1 VSGIA
6 EDVNESIWAP
16 PLRRFAQV
24 AWPIAGQIVLLTFL
38 REGQQATVL
47 QLAAEREMG
56 TRWVVLV
63 AAGLFAAV
71 GLELAQIKTGQ
82 AEQWPNRPVTMVVPF
97 AAGGPTDVVGRIV
110 ADQLSNIL
118 GQQVVV
124 ENVGGAGGMTGA
136 QRVALANP
144 DGYQV
149 LLGTVGTQA
158 YNQTLYK
165 KPLYNA
171 VDDFTPVVLIAEQP
185 LVLVVP
191 KDLPADSL
199 KSFTEYVKANAA
211 KLSFGSGG
219 SGSATHLGC
228 VLLNTAIGVNVQ
240 HVPYRGSAPAMQDLI
255 AGRINYLCDAVST
268 ALPQIKSGAVKP
280 IAVLARH
287 RSAVLPDVPTAEEQG
302 LAGFEANNWIG
313 LFFPRNTPEPIVQ
326 KLHDATV
333 KAMAAPSLRTRM
345 EAIGT
350 DLVSAD
356 RTGSDYLKRFVS
368 SEIAKWAVPIKA
380 SGVSVD

>member
-1 VSGIA
+1 M
-6 EDVNESIWAP
+6 
-16 PLRRFAQV
+16 L
-24 AWPIAGQIVLLTFL
+24 
-38 REGQQATVL
+38 
-47 QLAAEREMG
+47 
-56 TRWVVLV
+56 TRWGINLL
-63 AAGLFAAV
+63 AGLFAALGVAPV
-71 GLELAQIKTGQ
+71 GSAHAQH
-82 AEQWPNRPVTMVVPF
+82 WPSRSITMVVPF
-97 AAGGPTDVVGRIV
+97 APGGPTDVVGRIV
-110 ADQLSNIL
+110 AERLSEIL
-118 GQQVVV
+118 GQQVIV

-136 QRVALANP
+136 QRVARATP

-171 VDDFTPVVLIAEQP
+171 VSDFEPVVLIAEQP
-185 LVLVVP
+185 LVLMVP
-191 KDLPADSL
+191 KDFPADSL
-199 KSFTEYVKANAA
+199 KEFTAYVKANAA
-211 KLSFGSGG
+211 QLSFGSGG

-228 VLLNTAIGVNVQ
+228 VLLNTAIEINVQ

-268 ALPQIKSGAVKP
+268 ALSQIKAGTVKP

-287 RSAVLPDVPTAEEQG
+287 RSPVLPEVPTAQEQG

-313 LFFPRNTPEPIVQ
+313 LFFPRKAPEVIVRE
-326 KLHDATV
+326 LHDATI
-333 KAMAAPSLRTRM
+333 KAMNTPSLRARM

-356 RTGSDYLKRFVS
+356 RRSSAYLKHFVG
-368 SEIAKWAVPIKA
+368 SEIEKWSVPIKA
-380 SGVSVD
+380 SGVSID

>member
-1 VSGIA
+1 MRTR
-6 EDVNESIWAP
+6 W
-16 PLRRFAQV
+16 
-24 AWPIAGQIVLLTFL
+24 IVLSLAGLLT
-38 REGQQATVL
+38 
-47 QLAAEREMG
+47 
-56 TRWVVLV
+56 
-63 AAGLFAAV
+63 AAGLAFTHMKI
-71 GLELAQIKTGQ
+71 AQ
-82 AEQWPNRPVTMVVPF
+82 ADQWPSRPVTMVVPF

-110 ADQLSNIL
+110 AERLSDIL
-118 GQQVVV
+118 GQQVIV

-136 QRVALANP
+136 QRVALATP

-171 VDDFTPVVLIAEQP
+171 NSDFAPVVLIAEQP
-185 LVLVVP
+185 LVLVVQ
-191 KDLPADSL
+191 KDFPADSL
-199 KSFTEYVKANAA
+199 KKFVAYVKANAP

-228 VLLNTAIGVNVQ
+228 VLLNSAIGVNVQ

-255 AGRINYLCDAVST
+255 AGRISYLCDAVST
-268 ALPQIKSGAVKP
+268 ALPQIKSGNVRP

-287 RSAVLPDVPTAEEQG
+287 RSPVLPDVPTAQEEG
-302 LAGFEANNWIG
+302 LAGFEANNRIG
-313 LFFPRNTPEPIVQ
+313 LFFPRNTPDAIVRQ
-326 KLHDATV
+326 LHDATI
-333 KAMAAPSLRTRM
+333 KAMNTPALRTRM

-350 DLVSAD
+350 DLVSSD
-356 RTGSDYLKRFVS
+356 RTDTVYLKQFVG
-368 SEIAKWAVPIKA
+368 SEIQKWAVPIKA

>member
-1 VSGIA
+1 M
-6 EDVNESIWAP
+6 
-16 PLRRFAQV
+16 LTRRNVIVFAGV
-24 AWPIAGQIVLLTFL
+24 
-38 REGQQATVL
+38 
-47 QLAAEREMG
+47 LAAVAG
-56 TRWVVLV
+56 LLAAGGV
-63 AAGLFAAV
+63 AALRG
-71 GLELAQIKTGQ
+71 AQGDK
-82 AEQWPNRPVTMVVPF
+82 WPSRPVTMVVPF
-97 AAGGPTDVVGRIV
+97 APGGPTDVVGRIV
-110 ADQLSNIL
+110 AERLGDVL
-118 GQQVVV
+118 GQQIVV

-136 QRVALANP
+136 QRVAVASP

-171 VDDFTPVVLIAEQP
+171 LDDFTPVVLIAEQP
-185 LVLVVP
+185 LVLVAA
-191 KDLPADSL
+191 KDLPVDSL
-199 KSFTEYVKANAA
+199 NSFTAYVKANSA

-268 ALPQIKSGAVKP
+268 ALPHIKSGAVKP
-280 IAVLARH
+280 IAILARH
-287 RSAVLPDVPTAEEQG
+287 RSTVLPEVLTADEQG

-313 LFFPRNTPEPIVQ
+313 LFFPRNTPTSIVA
-326 KLHDATV
+326 KLHDAAI
-333 KAMAAPSLRTRM
+333 KAMNVPALRTRM

-368 SEIAKWAVPIKA
+368 TEIDKWAVPIKA
-380 SGVSVD
+380 SGVSVE

>member
-1 VSGIA
+1 M
-6 EDVNESIWAP
+6 P
-16 PLRRFAQV
+16 
-24 AWPIAGQIVLLTFL
+24 
-38 REGQQATVL
+38 
-47 QLAAEREMG
+47 
-56 TRWVVLV
+56 TRWMVLV
-63 AAGLFAAV
+63 AALVAAGVTFASTKLPQV
-71 GLELAQIKTGQ
+71 D
-82 AEQWPNRPVTMVVPF
+82 QWPSRPLTMIVPF
-97 AAGGPTDVVGRIV
+97 AAGGPTDVVGRIL
-110 ADQLSNIL
+110 AERLSDVL
-118 GQQVVV
+118 GQQLVV

-136 QRVALANP
+136 QRVTLANP

-171 VDDFTPVVLIAEQP
+171 VEDFTPVVLISEQP

-191 KDLPADSL
+191 KDFPADSL
-199 KSFTEYVKANAA
+199 KGFTAYVKANAS
-211 KLSFGSGG
+211 KLTFGSGG

-240 HVPYRGSAPAMQDLI
+240 HVPYRGSAPAMQDLL

-268 ALPQIKSGAVKP
+268 SLPHIKSDAVKP

-287 RSAVLPDVPTAEEQG
+287 HSAVLPDVPTAEEQG

-313 LFFPRNTPEPIVQ
+313 LFFPRNTPEPIVR
-326 KLHDATV
+326 KLHDATI
-333 KAMAAPSLRTRM
+333 KAMNAPALHTRT

-350 DLVSAD
+350 DLVSTD
-356 RTGSDYLKRFVS
+356 RTGSDYLKHFVS
-368 SEIAKWAVPIKA
+368 SEIEKWAAPIKA
-380 SGVSVD
+380 SGISVD

>member
-1 VSGIA
+1 MLTRRNMLLVVGLIA
-6 EDVNESIWAP
+6 VEASLLAAGA
-16 PLRRFAQV
+16 LRVAQAE
-24 AWPIAGQIVLLTFL
+24 AWPS
-38 REGQQATVL
+38 
-47 QLAAEREMG
+47 
-56 TRWVVLV
+56 
-63 AAGLFAAV
+63 
-71 GLELAQIKTGQ
+71 
-82 AEQWPNRPVTMVVPF
+82 RPVTMVVPF
-97 AAGGPTDVVGRIV
+97 AAGGPTDVVARVV
-110 ADQLSNIL
+110 ADRLGDIL
-118 GQQVVV
+118 GQQMVV

-136 QRVALANP
+136 QRVALASP

-171 VDDFTPVVLIAEQP
+171 VEDFTPVVLIAEQP

-191 KDLPADSL
+191 KDFPADSL
-199 KSFTEYVKANAA
+199 KSFTTYVKANAP
-211 KLSFGSGG
+211 KLAFGSGG
-219 SGSATHLGC
+219 AGSATHLGC

-268 ALPQIKSGAVKP
+268 SLPQIKSGAIKP

-287 RSAVLPDVPTAEEQG
+287 RSPVLPDVPTAEEQG

-313 LFFPRNTPEPIVQ
+313 LFFPRNTPEPIVR
-326 KLHDATV
+326 KLHDATI
-333 KAMAAPSLRTRM
+333 KAMATPALRTRM

-356 RTGSDYLKRFVS
+356 RTSTDYLKHFVS
-368 SEIAKWAVPIKA
+368 SEIAKWATPIKA
-380 SGVSVD
+380 SGVSID

>member
-1 VSGIA
+1 
-6 EDVNESIWAP
+6 
-16 PLRRFAQV
+16 
-24 AWPIAGQIVLLTFL
+24 
-38 REGQQATVL
+38 
-47 QLAAEREMG
+47 M
-56 TRWVVLV
+56 RWRWMVLV
-63 AAGLFAAV
+63 AGLVVAGVAFVSVRLP
-71 GLELAQIKTGQ
+71 Q
-82 AEQWPNRPVTMVVPF
+82 ADQWPSRPLTLIVPF

-110 ADQLSNIL
+110 AERLSDVL
-118 GQQVVV
+118 GQQVIV

-136 QRVALANP
+136 QRVALAKP

-158 YNQTLYK
+158 YNQSLYK

-171 VDDFTPVVLIAEQP
+171 VDDFTPVALIAEQP

-191 KDLPADSL
+191 KDFPADSL
-199 KSFTEYVKANAA
+199 QSFTAHVKNNSAQ
-211 KLSFGSGG
+211 LSFGSGG

-255 AGRINYLCDAVST
+255 GNRINYLCDAVST
-268 ALPQIKSGAVKP
+268 ALPHIKSGAVKP

-287 RSAVLPDVPTAEEQG
+287 RSAVLPDVPTADEQG

-313 LFFPRNTPEPIVQ
+313 LFFPRNTPKSIVQ
-326 KLHDATV
+326 QLHDAII
-333 KAMAAPSLRTRM
+333 KAMKAPALHTRM

-356 RTGSDYLKRFVS
+356 RTGSDYLKQFVS
-368 SEIAKWAVPIKA
+368 SEIAKWAVPVKA
-380 SGVSVD
+380 SGIAVD

>member
-1 VSGIA
+1 M
-6 EDVNESIWAP
+6 P
-16 PLRRFAQV
+16 
-24 AWPIAGQIVLLTFL
+24 
-38 REGQQATVL
+38 
-47 QLAAEREMG
+47 M
-56 TRWVVLV
+56 RWMVLV
-63 AAGLFAAV
+63 AALLAAGITFASTK
-71 GLELAQIKTGQ
+71 IPQ
-82 AEQWPNRPVTMVVPF
+82 ADQWPSRPLTMIVPF

-110 ADQLSNIL
+110 AERLSDVL

-136 QRVALANP
+136 QRVARGNP

-165 KPLYNA
+165 QPLYNA
-171 VDDFTPVVLIAEQP
+171 INDFTPVVLIAEQP

-191 KDLPADSL
+191 KDFPADSL
-199 KSFTEYVKANAA
+199 KSFTAYVTANAA
-211 KLSFGSGG
+211 QLSFGSGG

-280 IAVLARH
+280 IAVLALH
-287 RSAVLPDVPTAEEQG
+287 RSPVLPDVATADEQG
-302 LAGFEANNWIG
+302 LPGFEANNWIG
-313 LFFPRNTPEPIVQ
+313 LFFPRNTPEPIVHQ
-326 KLHDATV
+326 LHDATI
-333 KAMAAPSLRTRM
+333 KAMNAPALHSRM

-356 RTGSDYLKRFVS
+356 RTGSDYLKHFVS
-368 SEIAKWAVPIKA
+368 SEILKWSVPIKA
-380 SGVSVD
+380 SGVSVN

>member
-1 VSGIA
+1 
-6 EDVNESIWAP
+6 
-16 PLRRFAQV
+16 
-24 AWPIAGQIVLLTFL
+24 
-38 REGQQATVL
+38 
-47 QLAAEREMG
+47 
-56 TRWVVLV
+56 
-63 AAGLFAAV
+63 
-71 GLELAQIKTGQ
+71 
-82 AEQWPNRPVTMVVPF
+82 MVVPF
-97 AAGGPTDVVGRIV
+97 AAGGPTDVVGRVV
-110 ADQLSNIL
+110 ADRLSDIL

-136 QRVALANP
+136 QRVAQASP

-171 VDDFTPVVLIAEQP
+171 ADDFTPVVLIAEQP

-191 KDLPADSL
+191 KDFPADSL
-199 KSFTEYVKANAA
+199 TSFTAYVKANSA

-228 VLLNTAIGVNVQ
+228 VLLNTAIGANVQ

-287 RSAVLPDVPTAEEQG
+287 RSAVLPDVPTAEEEG

-313 LFFPRNTPEPIVQ
+313 LFYPRNTPEAIVR
-326 KLHDATV
+326 KLHDATI
-333 KAMAAPSLRTRM
+333 KAMDAPALRKRM
-345 EAIGT
+345 ETIGT
-350 DLVSAD
+350 DLVAAD

>member
-1 VSGIA
+1 MPSRWMFG
-6 EDVNESIWAP
+6 W
-16 PLRRFAQV
+16 
-24 AWPIAGQIVLLTFL
+24 TFL
-38 REGQQATVL
+38 
-47 QLAAEREMG
+47 
-56 TRWVVLV
+56 
-63 AAGLFAAV
+63 AAGLLAAGIAFAP
-71 GLELAQIKTGQ
+71 LKLSQ
-82 AEQWPNRPVTMVVPF
+82 ADNWPSRQLTMIVPF

-110 ADQLSNIL
+110 AERLSDVV

-136 QRVALANP
+136 QRVAQANP

-171 VDDFTPVVLIAEQP
+171 VDDFVPVVLIAEQP

-191 KDLPADSL
+191 QDFPADSL
-199 KSFTEYVKANAA
+199 KSFTTYVKDNSAN
-211 KLSFGSGG
+211 LSFGSGG

-228 VLLNTAIGVNVQ
+228 VLLNTALGIDVQ

-255 AGRINYLCDAVST
+255 GHRINYLCDAVST

-287 RSAVLPDVPTAEEQG
+287 RSAVLPEVPTADEQG

-313 LFFPRNTPEPIVQ
+313 LFFPRNTPEPIVHR
-326 KLHDATV
+326 LHDATIEAM
-333 KAMAAPSLRTRM
+333 KAPALQMRM

-350 DLVSAD
+350 NLVTAD
-356 RTGSDYLKRFVS
+356 RTGSDYLKRFVT
-368 SEIAKWAVPIKA
+368 SEITKWAAPIKT

>member
-1 VSGIA
+1 
-6 EDVNESIWAP
+6 
-16 PLRRFAQV
+16 
-24 AWPIAGQIVLLTFL
+24 
-38 REGQQATVL
+38 
-47 QLAAEREMG
+47 
-56 TRWVVLV
+56 
-63 AAGLFAAV
+63 
-71 GLELAQIKTGQ
+71 
-82 AEQWPNRPVTMVVPF
+82 MVVPF

-110 ADQLSNIL
+110 AERVSDVL
-118 GQQVVV
+118 GQQIVV

-136 QRVALANP
+136 QRVALATP

-165 KPLYNA
+165 KPLSNA

-191 KDLPADSL
+191 KDFPVDSL
-199 KSFTEYVKANAA
+199 KSFGAYVNAA

-219 SGSATHLGC
+219 SASATHLGC
-228 VLLNTAIGVNVQ
+228 VLLNTAIGVDIQ

-268 ALPQIKSGAVKP
+268 ALPQIKSGGVKP

-287 RSAVLPDVPTAEEQG
+287 RSAVLPEVPTAEEQG

-313 LFFPRNTPEPIVQ
+313 LFFPRKTPEAIVR

-333 KAMAAPSLRTRM
+333 KAMSAPALRVRM

-350 DLVSAD
+350 DLVTAD
-356 RTGSDYLKRFVS
+356 RTGSDYLKRFVP
-368 SEIAKWAVPIKA
+368 SEITKWAVPIKA

>member
-1 VSGIA
+1 MPV
-6 EDVNESIWAP
+6 
-16 PLRRFAQV
+16 
-24 AWPIAGQIVLLTFL
+24 
-38 REGQQATVL
+38 
-47 QLAAEREMG
+47 
-56 TRWVVLV
+56 RWMVLV
-63 AAGLFAAV
+63 AALLAAGITFAP
-71 GLELAQIKTGQ
+71 IKFPQ
-82 AEQWPNRPVTMVVPF
+82 ADQWPSRPVTMVVPF
-97 AAGGPTDVVGRIV
+97 AAGGPTDVVGRIL
-110 ADQLSNIL
+110 AERLSDVL
-118 GQQVVV
+118 GQQVVI

-136 QRVALANP
+136 QRVALASP

-191 KDLPADSL
+191 KNFPANSL
-199 KSFTEYVKANAA
+199 KTFTPYVKANAA

-255 AGRINYLCDAVST
+255 AGRISYLCDAVST
-268 ALPQIKSGAVKP
+268 ALPHIKSGAVRP
-280 IAVLARH
+280 IVVLARH
-287 RSAVLPDVPTAEEQG
+287 RAAVLPDVPTAEEEG

-313 LFFPRNTPEPIVQ
+313 LFFPRNTPEPIVRL
-326 KLHDATV
+326 LHDATI
-333 KAMAAPSLRTRM
+333 KAMAAPALRTRM

-350 DLVSAD
+350 DLVTAD
-356 RTGSDYLKRFVS
+356 RTGTDYLRRFVS
-368 SEIAKWAVPIKA
+368 SEIEKWAVPIKTSA
-380 SGVSVD
+380 VSVD

>member
-1 VSGIA
+1 M
-6 EDVNESIWAP
+6 
-16 PLRRFAQV
+16 LTRRSM
-24 AWPIAGQIVLLTFL
+24 VLF
-38 REGQQATVL
+38 GGVL
-47 QLAAEREMG
+47 A
-56 TRWVVLV
+56 V
-63 AAGLFAAV
+63 AAGLLTAV
-71 GLELAQIKTGQ
+71 GLAALRVAQ
-82 AEQWPNRPVTMVVPF
+82 ADQWPSRPVTMVVPF
-97 AAGGPTDVVGRIV
+97 AAGGPTDVVGRIL
-110 ADQLSNIL
+110 AERLSDVL

-136 QRVALANP
+136 QRVALATP

-171 VDDFTPVVLIAEQP
+171 IDDFTPVVLIAEQP

-191 KDLPADSL
+191 KDFPADSL
-199 KSFTEYVKANAA
+199 KSFTAYVKANSA

-228 VLLNTAIGVNVQ
+228 VLLNSAIGVNVQ

-268 ALPQIKSGAVKP
+268 ALPHIKSGAVKP
-280 IAVLARH
+280 LAVLARH

-313 LFFPRNTPEPIVQ
+313 LFFPRNTPEPIVRR
-326 KLHDATV
+326 LHDATI
-333 KAMAAPSLRTRM
+333 KAMAAPALRTRM

-350 DLVSAD
+350 DLVTAD